1 MAVMTGLDLAAPG
14 MTVADAVMTVPKV
27 LDERASVAEVRHLLA
42 DDHVHAAL
50 LVDAS
55 GVLVTVVERN
65 DLPAGRD
72 DTPARSLGQID
83 GRVVAGDAQL
93 RAVADRM
100 LAERRRRLAVVD
112 DTGRLVGLL
121 CMKRNFTGFCSDAD
135 VLARAAEHASP
146 PCG

>member
-55 GVLVTVVERN
+55 GVLVTFVERN